1 MRLRET
7 KGDAVK
13 QPLKLAVEGSSCG
26 AAAVRHPGLVAGTAK
41 AISAQRS

>member
-13 QPLKLAVEGSSCG
+13 QPLKLAVEGSSCDTT
-26 AAAVRHPGLVAGTAK
+26 VRHPGLVAGTAN
-41 AISAQRS
+41 AISVQRS